1 MFIVPIYS
9 ADDRATI
16 WNKLQDLAQITY
28 PVYGTNGFYGQST
41 TLTIGDMYKNKNVII
56 TDLSYDWDAETP
68 WEITEGQ
75 QAPFYTNVSITFI
88 MFDSKPQSSTKIYGN
103 I

>member
-1 MFIVPIYS
+1 M
-9 ADDRATI
+9 
-16 WNKLQDLAQITY
+16 QDLARITY
-28 PVYGTNGFYGQST
+28 PVYKSNGFHGQST
-41 TLTIGDMYKNKNVII
+41 KLTIGDMYKNKDVII

-75 QAPFYTNVSITFI
+75 QAPFYTNVSIGFT
-88 MFDSKPQSSTKIYGN
+88 MLDSKPSSGTKIYGN